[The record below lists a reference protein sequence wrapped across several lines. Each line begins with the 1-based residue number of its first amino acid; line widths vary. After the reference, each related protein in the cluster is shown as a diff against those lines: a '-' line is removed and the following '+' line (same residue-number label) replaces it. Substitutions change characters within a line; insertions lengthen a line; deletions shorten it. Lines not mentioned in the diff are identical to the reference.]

1 MDYLAYLEGLR
12 LYVRLVLV
20 IASLG
25 LIIGGY
31 LMIFYPGGG
40 KPDEQAA

>member
-1 MDYLAYLEGLR
+1 MDFLAELQALP
-12 LYVRLVLV
+12 LYVRLVIV
-20 IASLG
+20 IAGIG
-25 LIIGGY
+25 LILAGY